1 MNPVL
6 REQKPAFLAER
17 LKNTVINFTRTSIV
31 KIEFHEEFM
40 AVFDSFVSE
49 FRDVGFDDSVND
61 NIRWA
66 IEHKV
71 LGRVLEWCSME
82 LLEDVMLRHFSH
94 KYIFNINIEILAT
107 LLLKWKHVVALDK
120 VTLCNMLSVPD
131 SKDGSHLWKMNAI
144 QIIAL
149 ASSFDVPVLS
159 AEEQR
164 GQAQAEHNFRL
175 LTV

>member
-17 LKNTVINFTRTSIV
+17 LKNTVNNFTRTSIV

-71 LGRVLEWCSME
+71 LGRILEWCSME

-94 KYIFNINIEILAT
+94 K
-107 LLLKWKHVVALDK
+107 
-120 VTLCNMLSVPD
+120 
-131 SKDGSHLWKMNAI
+131 
-144 QIIAL
+144 
-149 ASSFDVPVLS
+149 
-159 AEEQR
+159 
-164 GQAQAEHNFRL
+164 
-175 LTV
+175 